1 MVPGGRD
8 PPHHGVRQAASA
20 ARRQDPRA
28 SACVAAEGLRRRVGD
43 LGQPP
48 ALVVRD
54 RASPGER
61 RRFAVAVPL
70 LLRPA
75 RGCRD
80 ADLALRRA
88 PRQGQVRP
96 ASLRRFR
103 RRVLRHVRRGLAA
116 LRAEDGNRRRQDE
129 SPLAADCVE
138 LLSPPLRDGL
148 EPLPQLPRHRPQHH
162 RPRSATGG
170 FRRLADL
177 LQRSGASGQR
187 SRRPQLARRLPDH
200 ACTSRTTYV
209 PCARQATSS

>member
-1 MVPGGRD
+1 M
-8 PPHHGVRQAASA
+8 
-20 ARRQDPRA
+20 
-28 SACVAAEGLRRRVGD
+28 AAEGLRRRVGD

-54 RASPGER
+54 RASPRER
-61 RRFAVAVPL
+61 RRLAVAVPL

-80 ADLALRRA
+80 GDLALRRA

-116 LRAEDGNRRRQDE
+116 LRAEDGHRRRQDE
-129 SPLAADCVE
+129 GPVAADCVE
-138 LLSPPLRDGL
+138 LLSPALRAGL

-162 RPRSATGG
+162 RPRSAAGG
-170 FRRLADL
+170 FRRACGSSSTI
-177 LQRSGASGQR
+177 RCCPPTATTAATGATTSR
-187 SRRPQLARRLPDH
+187 SR
-200 ACTSRTTYV
+200 CTSRTTCA
-209 PCARQATSS
+209 PCARRATSS